1 MQKEIKFVVFNAED
15 FGISYGANKGIFKV
29 LSDGRVVRSTSVL
42 VNGLA
47 ASDARELNQIPKIT
61 IGLHLDF
68 TGDGSGKWKRLVDF
82 QRWPKRRKI
91 DEFMRQVD
99 KFGDLLGRPPDHIDG
114 HHNIQIFPG
123 FRDDV
128 YQYASDHNIMVRS
141 VDYPLNLGFHGRR
154 IWQGNLGRGITP
166 DDAVK
171 LLKRLPWGV
180 TCFACHPGYVD
191 EGLIF
196 SGSRYINQ
204 RETELNTLRS
214 PKLLD
219 FLEESKDTI
228 EIINTKQILRR

>member
-1 MQKEIKFVVFNAED
+1 MKKEIKFVVFNAED
-15 FGISYGANKGIFKV
+15 FGISPRVNKGIFEV
-29 LSDGRVVRSTSVL
+29 LEDGRVVKSTSVL
-42 VNGLA
+42 VNGPA
-47 ASDARELNQIPKIT
+47 ASDARELNQIPNRT
-61 IGLHLDF
+61 VGLHLDF
-68 TGDGSGKWKRLVDF
+68 TGEGRGKWKRLVEI
-82 QRWPKRRKI
+82 QRWPMRIKF
-91 DEFMRQVD
+91 DEFRRQID
-99 KFGDLLGRPPDHIDG
+99 KFDHLTGRLPDHIDG
-114 HHNIQIFPG
+114 HHNIQIYPG
-123 FRDDV
+123 FRDNV
-128 YQYASDHNIMVRS
+128 NQFANDHNIMVRS